1 MTNQAQGPKIAVAQ
15 LAGIADVAANLD
27 NIEAMTR
34 DAKGQGASLI
44 VFPEAVMF
52 DYLVDGERLA
62 EVAREHGSEFENG
75 IREIARKY
83 EIHVVA
89 GMYAQSPTGR
99 SDNVLLVADTHGRV
113 AAKYQKLHLYNAFA
127 FRESDKHD
135 DAPLKPN
142 FDEVCVF
149 EAGGLNFGLLNCY
162 DLRFPEQ
169 ARVLIDKGADVLLVA
184 SGWVAG
190 PLKELHWETLLRAR
204 AIENTCYVAGACQPA
219 PRSVGLSMILDPM
232 GAQIAG
238 VAENQGLAVA
248 NVSIQRQLQVRE
260 ILPCVSQRR
269 YFISQK
275 PTGLN

>member
-1 MTNQAQGPKIAVAQ
+1 MTKQTQRLQIAVGQ
-15 LAGIADVAANLD
+15 LAGIADVAANLAK
-27 NIEAMTR
+27 IETMTR
-34 DAKGQGASLI
+34 DAKDQGASLI
-44 VFPEAVMF
+44 VFPEAVMY
-52 DYLVDGERLA
+52 DYLLDGKGLA
-62 EVAREHGSEFENG
+62 EVARKFGTEFENG
-75 IREIARKY
+75 IREVAGKY
-83 EIHVVA
+83 GIHVVA

-99 SDNVLLVADTHGRV
+99 ADNILLVADAVGRV

-169 ARVLIDKGADVLLVA
+169 ARILIDKGADVLLVA

-190 PLKELHWETLLRAR
+190 PLKEMHWETLLRAR

-232 GAQIAG
+232 GAQVAG
-238 VAENQGLAVA
+238 VAEQEGLAIA
-248 NVSIQRQLQVRE
+248 TVSMERQQQVRA

-269 YFISQK
+269 YFISQESARL
-275 PTGLN
+275 G